1 MTWRFNI
8 ACYLAAGL
16 DVGSCCL
23 AHVNR
28 SYVFRGGSIDPW
40 RFFRIRNVTRQV
52 ARLQPK
58 LTFQLRAAFTVL
70 SMPKAP
76 DIAPGKHCTVPSH
89 ASSSTAAIRR
99 FLMTTS
105 GICQDSTRARKRN
118 WRKWASSPSMTYL
131 TTSS

>member
-1 MTWRFNI
+1 MKSSASLKEEHLDDVAIQYRVLSR
-8 ACYLAAGL
+8 CGL

-23 AHVNR
+23 AHINR
-28 SYVFRGGSIDPW
+28 SYVFSGGDVDPW

-76 DIAPGKHCTVPSH
+76 DIAPGKHCTTPVS
-89 ASSSTAAIRR
+89 ASSSTDAIRNAPTIT
-99 FLMTTS
+99 LATY
-105 GICQDSTRARKRN
+105 QESTLA
-118 WRKWASSPSMTYL
+118 
-131 TTSS
+131 